1 MKGEIW
7 IYLESG
13 KSYLVM
19 FEGKMKME
27 NAIEWANSVTY
38 HCPETGLY
46 FTRDKETFLQRF
58 AKET

>member
-7 IYLESG
+7 VYLESG

-19 FEGKMKME
+19 FECKTKMGS
-27 NAIEWANSVTY
+27 NEWVDGVVY

-46 FTRDKETFLQRF
+46 FTRDKETFLQKF